1 VGEALAGRGDLAGAQ
16 TVTDQHQAER
26 DALVG
31 RLFGATT
38 GALELFHIYLGERLG
53 LYRALATQ
61 GPLTAGGLA
70 SAAGINPRYAREWLE
85 QQAVAGIL
93 VAQPGDPAGAEGRI
107 YSLPPGHAEV
117 LDDPDSVNF
126 LAPVGRAMVAIGSAM
141 PLVVEAFRTGKGVP
155 YKAYGTDMRGAISSL
170 NRPAFLN
177 LLGNYW
183 FPAITDVDLR
193 LRSEPPARVAD
204 VGCGT
209 GWSSIAIASAYPLV
223 KVDGFDL
230 DAASIKDARRNAKE
244 RKIANRVKFEVR
256 DAADPHL
263 AGAYDLVTAFET
275 IHDMSNPVGALRAM
289 RALVKEGGAVVVM
302 DEKALEEFTAPGD
315 ELERFLFGWSA
326 VHCLPVGMEDSPSAA
341 TGTVMRPSRLR
352 EYAREAGFK
361 DVEIL
366 PVENDSWRFY
376 RLV

>member
-1 VGEALAGRGDLAGAQ
+1 VLNAEQ
-16 TVTDQHQAER
+16 QAER
-26 DALVG
+26 DVLVG
-31 RLFGATT
+31 RLFGATI
-38 GALELFHIYLGERLG
+38 GALELFHVYLGDRLG
-53 LYRALATQ
+53 LYRALSTS
-61 GPLTAGGLA
+61 GRLTAAELA
-70 SAAGINPRYAREWLE
+70 AAAGINQRYAREWLE

-93 VAQPGDPAGAEGRI
+93 VLEPGDAGEDTRR

-126 LAPVGRAMVAIGSAM
+126 LAAVGQAIVGIGSAM
-141 PLVVEAFRTGKGVP
+141 PLVVEAFRTGDGVP
-155 YKAYGTDMRGAISSL
+155 YEAYGADMRGAISSL

-183 FPAITDVDLR
+183 FPAIPDVDNR
-193 LRSEPPARVAD
+193 LRAQPPARVAD

-209 GWSSIAIASAYPLV
+209 GWSSIAIATAYPLV

-230 DAASIKDARRNAKE
+230 DEASIEEARRNAE
-244 RKIANRVKFEVR
+244 ARAVSDRVTFEVR
-256 DAADPHL
+256 DAADPRL

-289 RALVKEGGAVVVM
+289 RALAREGGAIVVM
-302 DEKALEEFTAPGD
+302 DEKAAEEFSAPGD

-326 VHCLPVGMEDSPSAA
+326 VHCLPVGMVDSPSAA
-341 TGTVMRPSRLR
+341 TGTVMRPARLR
-352 EYAREAGFK
+352 SYARAAGFA
-361 DVEIL
+361 DIEIL